1 MIRIGARVLVGLLV
15 VASAA
20 SAGDDEIRRPPF
32 EAEGDLAFAVDLCAF
47 RSGEEGVVD
56 QEVYVAISNDQIQL
70 PPARDG
76 GFTGDLR
83 LRVSFLTDEGEE
95 AGHVESRLEPQAPTE
110 LDSGD
115 RTIQQVIR
123 EKVRMAPGTYHLLV
137 ELEDAKSQKVG
148 LFNRMRNIKN
158 SGRVSA
164 RVEVPALDDAA
175 LSTSDL
181 AFVRTAEPAEGR
193 AVFGRNGIDF
203 DPNPKRYYG
212 LALSELRFYV
222 EIYGGTDHQEG
233 DSYLLRSEV
242 QDASGISRTDRLTRA
257 VPEGASFVVTH
268 ELDLTSDVPAGRYQ
282 LAFTVLNERTRE
294 MVTRSRPFDVLW
306 SVNSWGQDRD
316 AVLQEMALV
325 MTDREFDEL
334 EKLSPGG
341 PGGLPVGVLARA
353 GSHSGNARER
363 DAGGVPTAG
372 PPRRSAVRE
381 YAAARHPHGSRAAC
395 SSGTGP
401 RTTWTTSTRPR
412 DSVRGPARSAVA
424 DPAERATIGSRPSS
438 SFLEKDEFLE
448 GGRLRTRQ
456 PAGQR
461 HREVEAAGDL
471 EPTTAAAGRSVRATR
486 TSRRTATGGLKFLFA
501 DELGNGDYRLIG
513 SEGATVY

>member
-1 MIRIGARVLVGLLV
+1 MIRIGARILVGLLA
-15 VASAA
+15 VASVA
-20 SAGDDEIRRPPF
+20 SAGDDEVRRPPF

-242 QDASGISRTDRLTRA
+242 RDASGISRTDRLTRA

-268 ELDLTSDVPAGRYQ
+268 ELDLTADVPAGRYQ

-294 MVTRSRPFDVLW
+294 MVTRDRPFDVLW

-334 EKLSPGG
+334 EKLSPGAREVYLSEFWHELDPTPETPENETLEAFRQRIRLADQRFESTLRRGILTDRGRVFVRYG
-341 PGGLPVGVLARA
+341 PPDDVDYQYSASGFGSGA
-353 GSHSGNARER
+353 GSER
-363 DAGGVPTAG
+363 
-372 PPRRSAVRE
+372 
-381 YAAARHPHGSRAAC
+381 
-395 SSGTGP
+395 
-401 RTTWTTSTRPR
+401 
-412 DSVRGPARSAVA
+412 VA

-448 GGRLRTRQ
+448 GDVSGLANQRGSATVKSKQLEIWTYDGR
-456 PAGQR
+456 
-461 HREVEAAGDL
+461 
-471 EPTTAAAGRSVRATR
+471 GRSLRPGHQDFAPNSHR
-486 TSRRTATGGLKFLFA
+486 GLKFLFA